1 MLFIRQG
8 SVRHIGRSVNIRSDI
23 VAMFYSVFAS
33 NNGASAE
40 VYNFGATPTNIL
52 TSYEPDNRYYA
63 FPIRCLNV

>member
-8 SVRHIGRSVNIRSDI
+8 SVRHIGCSVNIRSDI

-40 VYNFGATPTNIL
+40 VYNFGAAPTNIL
-52 TSYEPDNRYYA
+52 TSYGPDSCYYA